1 MGYGRY
7 FDELDPGQNFHHWP
21 GRTINEYDDTLL
33 SLLSMNQHPAHH
45 DEHFARAAQHGRRLV
60 AGPTVISIVIGLTQ
74 ADIGGRALET
84 LAYSHIRHERPVFH
98 GDTIY
103 VESNILGKRDLP
115 DGRGAVRIRTLAR
128 NQRQETVLTMER
140 EIVILKKPANP

>member
-33 SLLSMNQHPAHH
+33 SLLSMNQHPVHH
-45 DEHFARAAQHGRRLV
+45 DEHFARGTQHRRRLV

-74 ADIGGRALET
+74 ADIGGLAVGT
-84 LAYSHIRHERPVFH
+84 LSYSNIRHNGPVFH

-103 VESNILGKRDLP
+103 AASRIVEKREMP
-115 DGRGAVRIRTLAR
+115 DRLGAVRIATKAR
-128 NQRQETVLTMER
+128 NQRNEIVLTMER
-140 EIVILKKPANP
+140 EIVLLRA